1 MKFFSLPYHLKIV
14 LPLLIIF
21 FKLDAQA
28 QKLKEVKESGTY
40 KMRIEKTMSE
50 AEAERLCIERAR
62 IDAIEK
68 AFGQTII
75 QGNAT
80 YIKNK
85 TTGEQTESA
94 NIFSNISES
103 MVNGEWI
110 QDLNKPEIKK
120 LLENNELWM
129 QAEVFGLI
137 REVKSIQTTFVAS
150 PLNCT
155 NTTCKTSTFRDGDD
169 FYLYF
174 KAPEDG
180 YISIYLDDPEQQK
193 TFRLLPYKSSKIK
206 TTNYPVKADVDYI
219 FFSAAKKA
227 TANEMVDEI
236 VLLLNNPKVPEMNK
250 LFILYS
256 PKEEFGKPIVSQSA
270 ATVGKVETPLELA
283 SEDFQRWLQLS
294 RKGTEV
300 QLMSMI
306 LNINPKKL

>member
-1 MKFFSLPYHLKIV
+1 MKFNSLPYHFKIF
-14 LPLLIIF
+14 LILFIIF
-21 FKLDAQA
+21 HSVHIKA

-85 TTGEQTESA
+85 STGEQTESS

-110 QDLNKPEIKK
+110 QDLKKPEINK

-137 REVKSIQTTFVAS
+137 REVKSIQTTFVTS

-155 NTTCKTSTFRDGDD
+155 NTTCKTTTFRDGDD

-219 FFSAAKKA
+219 FFSAAKA
-227 TANEMVDEI
+227 AANEIVDEM

-270 ATVGKVETPLELA
+270 ATVGKVETPMELA
-283 SEDFQRWLQLS
+283 SEDFQRWLQLT

>member
-1 MKFFSLPYHLKIV
+1 MHKNLTYLVLFFAFTVTAL
-14 LPLLIIF
+14 
-21 FKLDAQA
+21 A
-28 QKLKEVKESGTY
+28 QKPKELKESGTY

-50 AEAERLCIERAR
+50 AEAERICIERAK

-75 QGNAT
+75 QGNST

-85 TTGEQTESA
+85 STGEQTESS

-103 MVNGEWI
+103 LVNGEWI
-110 QDLNKPEIKK
+110 QDLKKPEIKK
-120 LLENNELWM
+120 LLENNELYM
-129 QAEVFGLI
+129 QANVYGLI
-137 REVKSIQTTFVAS
+137 REVKSIPITFQAS

-155 NTTCKTSTFRDGDD
+155 NSTCKTTTFRDGDD

-206 TTNYPVKADVDYI
+206 TTNYPVKADVEYI
-219 FFSAAKKA
+219 FFSSAKAAQ
-227 TANEMVDEI
+227 NEMVDE
-236 VLLLNNPKVPEMNK
+236 LSMLLNNSKIPEMNK

-256 PKEEFGKPIVSQSA
+256 PKAEFGKPIINQGTA
-270 ATVGKVETPLELA
+270 NPKIETPLELH
-283 SEDFQRWLQLS
+283 SEDFQRWLQLT

-300 QLMSMI
+300 QLMSII